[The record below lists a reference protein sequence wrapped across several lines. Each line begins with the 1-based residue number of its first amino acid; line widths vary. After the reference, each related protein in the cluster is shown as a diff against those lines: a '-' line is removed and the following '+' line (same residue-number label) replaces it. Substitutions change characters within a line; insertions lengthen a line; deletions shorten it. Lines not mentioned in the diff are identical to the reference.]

1 MGTCPPPCD
10 SSQNGV
16 CAEHGGITRCW
27 AIRSLRELRN
37 LLDDCDRVRFIPG
50 TGELTL
56 VGVQELIESMGGYR
70 LEELAGGVIEIRR
83 RGVGKRQD

>member
-16 CAEHGGITRCW
+16 CAEHGGMTRCW

-37 LLDDCDRVRFIPG
+37 LLDDCDRVRFIPD
-50 TGELTL
+50 TGELTP
-56 VGVQELIESMGGYR
+56 GAVQELLEAMGGFR
-70 LEELAGGVIEIRR
+70 LEELADGVMEIRR
-83 RGVGKRQD
+83 RGGSKR